1 MREGRERDREGR
13 GGEAGGGSLPVV
25 FTADK
30 IKKLNRC
37 GWGLCV
43 GKKNFSGAQ
52 SKISWQ
58 WKCSKKLYV
67 GLLGP
72 ARFLIS
78 FFCVK
83 SLCIFNAND

>member
-72 ARFLIS
+72 ARSLS
-78 FFCVK
+78 LFFV
-83 SLCIFNAND
+83 